1 MITTITVY
9 DKNECDYELDVQVDY
24 SVFWGEVS
32 IDYIRHIDGKYPDC
46 VDIDNLCDYV
56 HKEDLKYPDC
66 VDIDNL
72 CDYVHKEDLVEQIKA
87 YTEEV
92 NCDYGI

>member
-32 IDYIRHIDGKYPDC
+32 IDYIRHIDERHIGSELHC
-46 VDIDNLCDYV
+46 RETTVL
-56 HKEDLKYPDC
+56 
-66 VDIDNL
+66 
-72 CDYVHKEDLVEQIKA
+72 IKF
-87 YTEEV
+87 
-92 NCDYGI
+92 

>member
-46 VDIDNLCDYV
+46 VDIY
-56 HKEDLKYPDC
+56 
-66 VDIDNL
+66 NL

-92 NCDYGI
+92 NYDYGV